1 MHGALRSP
9 AHRRRARSLLA
20 GVVGI
25 ALAVATIAASAPA
38 HAEDR
43 VAALTKQLES
53 RSDKTRLAAVL
64 ALAKLGEPGALKP
77 LVTALRDRN
86 FRVRAVAA
94 TALGRLEY
102 TAALPTLRVLATD
115 DRDEEVRKAAG
126 NAAIKIA
133 QASHRQGPRPEA
145 GEADA
150 QARRVAAT
158 AGHGLDRAATS
169 EHADLYLLVSS
180 AADESPGLA
189 DKPTRQRHADVIKR
203 VLLAELTTEPSV
215 TSLARDAQ
223 RWGLPAR
230 HIDLSVTRLDVRKI
244 AGALSINAELRV
256 TISDDNGKLLSF
268 LTGGAKVEV
277 PNQKLD
283 PKYLPAL
290 RVEAL
295 ENAMR
300 GMCGKL
306 LAHLHDQAPL

>member
-1 MHGALRSP
+1 
-9 AHRRRARSLLA
+9 LLA
-20 GVVGI
+20 VVVGI
-25 ALAVATIAASAPA
+25 ALGVATTAASAPA

-133 QASHRQGPRPEA
+133 QASHRSG
-145 GEADA
+145 
-150 QARRVAAT
+150 RVAST
-158 AGHGLDRAATS
+158 AGHGLDRAAMS

-189 DKPTRQRHADVIKR
+189 DKPTRQRHAEVIKR

-230 HIDLSVTRLDVRKI
+230 HIDLSVTRLDVRKV

-283 PKYLPAL
+283 PRYLPAL

>member
-1 MHGALRSP
+1 
-9 AHRRRARSLLA
+9 LLA
-20 GVVGI
+20 VVVGI
-25 ALAVATIAASAPA
+25 ALGVATTAASAPA
-38 HAEDR
+38 YAEDR

-126 NAAIKIA
+126 NAAIKIT

-145 GEADA
+145 EGDA

-158 AGHGLDRAATS
+158 TGHGLDRAATS

>member
-1 MHGALRSP
+1 
-9 AHRRRARSLLA
+9 LLA
-20 GVVGI
+20 VVVGI
-25 ALAVATIAASAPA
+25 ALGVATTAASAPA
-38 HAEDR
+38 YAEDR

-126 NAAIKIA
+126 NAAIKIT

-145 GEADA
+145 EGDA

-158 AGHGLDRAATS
+158 TGHGLDRAATS

-230 HIDLSVTRLDVRKI
+230 HIDLSVTRLDVRKL

>member
-1 MHGALRSP
+1 
-9 AHRRRARSLLA
+9 
-20 GVVGI
+20 VVVSI
-25 ALAVATIAASAPA
+25 ALGVTTAASAPA
-38 HAEDR
+38 RAEDR
-43 VAALTKQLES
+43 VAALTRQLES

-77 LVTALRDRN
+77 LVAALRDRS

-102 TAALPTLRVLATD
+102 TAALPALRVLATD
-115 DRDEEVRKAAG
+115 DRDEEVRKAAS
-126 NAAIKIA
+126 NAAIKIS
-133 QASHRQGPRPEA
+133 QASHRQGPRPDA
-145 GEADA
+145 VEADA
-150 QARRVAAT
+150 QARRMAST
-158 AGHGLDRAATS
+158 SGHGLDRGGGIS
-169 EHADLYLLVSS
+169 DHADLYLLVSS
-180 AADESPGLA
+180 AADESPGPA
-189 DKPTRQRHADVIKR
+189 DKPTRQSHAEVIKR
-203 VLLAELTTEPSV
+203 ALIAQLKTAPSV
-215 TSLARDAQ
+215 TSLARDAE

-230 HIDLSVTRLDVRKI
+230 HLDLSVTRLDVRKI

-295 ENAMR
+295 DNAMR
-300 GMCGKL
+300 GMFGKL